1 LRKKTFRI
9 SDDVNIS
16 EITCNMRL
24 TLKKAGGIGLAGPQ
38 VGLLKSIFIID
49 TSPLKDDGIDVLEN
63 IYINPEIFD
72 SSDEYLNFS
81 ESCLSIPGIYE
92 DVLRPEKIHVR
103 YEDEN
108 YIVRDEILYGLTAR
122 IFQHEFD
129 HLMGI
134 LFIDKINPLRRKM
147 LGGKLNEIAKDYL
160 K

>member
-49 TSPLKDDGIDVLEN
+49 TSQLKDDGIDVLEN
-63 IYINPEIFD
+63 IYINPEILD